1 MIGKRLAGIVFLAV
15 CVGVV
20 VFWASWGEK
29 MQISGP
35 HYEVAGI
42 VQSVVDGDTI
52 VVKVENVLP
61 GVDPAGGEEEGN
73 SEHVRFGGGIDAP
86 ETWTDPPENGA
97 YEAKEFIE
105 NLLPVGTVVRLDLN
119 GVQSSDYGIY
129 RDHYGR
135 LVAVIYVESGGQW
148 VNVNAELLRWGLEYF
163 PGNDWLEYANLPS
176 EWDPVEWL
184 AEGYPYVSGRW

>member
-15 CVGVV
+15 CVGAV
-20 VFWASWGEK
+20 VFWVSQGGEVT
-29 MQISGP
+29 QPPGP

-52 VVKVENVLP
+52 VVRIENVLP
-61 GVDPAGGEEEGN
+61 GVDPDGGVEEGTL
-73 SEHVRFGGGIDAP
+73 EHVRFGGGIDAP

-97 YEAKEFIE
+97 YEAKHFIE

-119 GVQSSDYGIY
+119 DVQSSDYGIY
-129 RDHYGR
+129 RDYYGR

-148 VNVNAELLRWGLEYF
+148 INVNAELLRRTCRGGGDSSRGLQ
-163 PGNDWLEYANLPS
+163 
-176 EWDPVEWL
+176 
-184 AEGYPYVSGRW
+184 